1 MNRESL
7 VCGFCHSSE
16 ESKNIGP
23 LLKKDDVVAHEN
35 CLYYSS
41 NLVNPDTPDGDDLLG
56 FALDDVREEMRR
68 GRRLK
73 CHKCRKYGASVGCE
87 KGICKRSYHFL
98 CALEDDAEKVE
109 DVNRGIFK
117 IFCVKHKKTDK
128 NERHSTAGSLTGTDD
143 KNESE
148 DSNGVVKRKR
158 SGPSPRFDAKR
169 SKSKHR
175 YSRRIEDDEF
185 SSTSD
190 GGQNTFNFELGPLES
205 DLEGSMDSEP
215 NMTADLENQ
224 RHCEDESHPSTS
236 GTQVP
241 PQTGDGNGDDTDI
254 DSASGSPSLLL
265 PIRIERVE
273 SIKPEHSDA
282 TAGCGSPEPAGPAA
296 LFWRKCHEAGCVD
309 HIFSSFISAMISI
322 SERILSQQ
330 ASEEDFALSLK
341 VLEASGM
348 LPQIFQQKENE
359 FEEKLLN
366 LQKKSE
372 ALMKSRSAMRSASK
386 MKCIS

>member
-1 MNRESL
+1 MNRDSL

-16 ESKNIGP
+16 ESKIIGP
-23 LLKKDDVVAHEN
+23 LLKKDNVVAHEN

-56 FALDDVREEMRR
+56 FALDDVREEIRR

-73 CHKCRKYGASVGCE
+73 CPKCKKLGATVGCE

-98 CALEDDAEKVE
+98 CALEDHAEKVE
-109 DVNRGIFK
+109 DVNKGIFK
-117 IFCVKHKKTDK
+117 IYCVKHKQADV
-128 NERHSTAGSLTGTDD
+128 NERHSTAGSLTGSDD

-148 DSNGVVKRKR
+148 DSNVGVKRKR
-158 SGPSPRFDAKR
+158 PGPSPRFDAKR
-169 SKSKHR
+169 SKSKHQC
-175 YSRRIEDDEF
+175 SRRIEDDE
-185 SSTSD
+185 SSSAS
-190 GGQNTFNFELGPLES
+190 GGVQNMFDFDLGPLES
-205 DLEGSMDSEP
+205 DLEGSIDSGP

-224 RHCEDESHPSTS
+224 RPCEDEPHPSTS
-236 GTQVP
+236 GTQIL
-241 PQTGDGNGDDTDI
+241 PQSGDGTGDDTDI
-254 DSASGSPSLLL
+254 GSDHGSSSLLL

-273 SIKPEHSDA
+273 SIPPETSDA
-282 TAGCGSPEPAGPAA
+282 IAGCGSPEPPGPAA
-296 LFWRKCHEAGCVD
+296 LFWRKCHEAGCVE

-322 SERILSQQ
+322 SERIVSEQ

-359 FEEKLLN
+359 FEERLRN
-366 LQKKSE
+366 LQKESE
-372 ALMKSRSAMRSASK
+372 DLKKSRSAMKSASK